1 MKKRFKFLFI
11 LMFVVYSF
19 TLAACDI
26 EGLLGK
32 LPFDIPFLEQKEEYN
47 IYFYVEDEIYHEIT
61 IKEGE
66 SFELPSEPYI
76 EGK

>member
-26 EGLLGK
+26 EGLLDK
-32 LPFDIPFLEQKEEYN
+32 LPFDIPFLEQKK
-47 IYFYVEDEIYHEIT
+47 D
-61 IKEGE
+61 
-66 SFELPSEPYI
+66 
-76 EGK
+76 